1 MSISLPG
8 GEKSCVLFEVVS
20 DGLRLFEVVS
30 NGLKKNRAMARLYF
44 KGSKVQG
51 CLRWFQFVYDG
62 LRWFL
67 QFIIILSLRFRN
79 IFYICHP

>member
-1 MSISLPG
+1 MTTEMSISLPG

-51 CLRWFQFVYDG
+51 G
-62 LRWFL
+62 LRWFE
-67 QFIIILSLRFRN
+67 IAGAS
-79 IFYICHP
+79 